1 MISKMREMGLN
12 NDILMQFKVQP
23 NPINNTQHII
33 YVLLMY
39 RSLNIDLNEFNF
51 NSYSNQY

>member
-12 NDILMQFKVQP
+12 NDMLMQFKVQP

>member
-1 MISKMREMGLN
+1 MREMGLN

>member
-1 MISKMREMGLN
+1 VISKMREMGLN
-12 NDILMQFKVQP
+12 NDMLMQFKVQP